1 MFRDWLR
8 FTLLVAVCMA
18 VPLFALAL
26 PAGEPIEALAGMS
39 TPDRGA
45 PSSVAVQSSAVYPP
59 TLAQPAADPSADPD
73 LLTIARLVL
82 EAARGR
88 NWALVGALVL
98 SLLIALVRRFAGRIA
113 VSFAGR
119 VVGRAAAWL
128 TTDRGGALL
137 ALLAGVAAALA
148 AAFGAG
154 GGVSVQTV
162 LDGLVAGVT
171 AAGGYAVLR
180 KLLFPSGADRAQQVV
195 AVATAVGEAASAGP
209 EAAAD
214 QINRSIGR

>member
-1 MFRDWLR
+1 MRFFRFCSLLL
-8 FTLLVAVCMA
+8 FFVLLTL
-18 VPLFALAL
+18 PDFALAL
-26 PAGEPIEALAGMS
+26 PAGEPIDALAGMS
-39 TPDRGA
+39 PT
-45 PSSVAVQSSAVYPP
+45 PSSVAPAAPAPSP
-59 TLAQPAADPSADPD
+59 TLAQPIVTPAADPD
-73 LLTIARLVL
+73 LLTVARLVL

-113 VSFAGR
+113 VSFAGKLA
-119 VVGRAAAWL
+119 GRAAAWL

-148 AAFGAG
+148 AAFGSG

-171 AAGGYAVLR
+171 AAGGYAVIR

-195 AVATAVGEAASAGP
+195 AVSTAVGVAAAQSP

-214 QINRSIGR
+214 QINRSLGR